1 MHSSSR
7 SQHGWTLQPNPADR
21 PPIEAVIRQHAED
34 AVVLH
39 NMRMAQVRAPHV
51 RLHHLGRLD
60 ERLAAHLD
68 GLLVAGEFGSRLC
81 GTALENP
88 GASELFVATVL
99 ALENGD
105 AARLEQL
112 LALAEAL
119 PETQG
124 GLGSA
129 FGWVASG
136 VLRGTVR
143 GLLSSATPFHRWVG
157 LTACAMHRVDA
168 GADLE
173 RALEDPH
180 PGLRARAL
188 RTLGVLGRRESFAAT
203 RTALHDRSE
212 PCRFWGAWSA
222 VMLGNRSFALDWLV
236 EYARRPGPFRER
248 SLQLALRAVDLPR
261 AHQLIRDLAR
271 AGGETRTL
279 IRAVGIMGDP
289 HHVPW
294 LIERMADPG
303 LARLAGESFSLITG
317 IDLAYLDLEQPP
329 PAAAEPGPGDDT
341 GDDEAAMDPDDGLPW
356 PDPAGIGTW
365 WAANARR
372 FQAGVRHFMGEP
384 ANPERCTRTLGEG
397 YQRQRLA
404 AGLYLCLLRPG
415 KPLFNTAAP
424 APRQQRRLTGSD

>member
-1 MHSSSR
+1 MRNSSR
-7 SQHGWTLQPNPADR
+7 IHQGWPRRPNPADR
-21 PPIEAVIRQHAED
+21 PPIEPVIRQHAED

-39 NMRMAQVRAPHV
+39 NVRMAQVRAPHV
-51 RLHHLGRLD
+51 KLHHLGRLD

-68 GLLVAGEFGSRLC
+68 GLAVAGEFGSRLC
-81 GTALENP
+81 DAALENP
-88 GASELFVATVL
+88 GASELFAATVR
-99 ALENGD
+99 ALEGGD
-105 AARLEQL
+105 AARLERL
-112 LALAEAL
+112 LALAEAV

-124 GLGSA
+124 GLSSA
-129 FGWVASG
+129 FGWVSSG
-136 VLRGTVR
+136 VLQGTVR
-143 GLLSSATPFHRWVG
+143 GLLSSPTPFHRWVG

-173 RALEDPH
+173 RALDDPH

-188 RTLGVLGRRESFAAT
+188 RTLGVLGRRESFDAT
-203 RTALHDRSE
+203 RPALHDRSE
-212 PCRFWGAWSA
+212 SCRFWGAWSA

-236 EYARRPGPFRER
+236 EYCRRSGPFRER

-261 AHQLIRDLAR
+261 AHQLIQDLAR
-271 AGGETRTL
+271 DGGDTRTL
-279 IRAVGIMGDP
+279 IRAVGIVGDP

-294 LIERMADPG
+294 LIERMEDPG

-317 IDLAYLDLEQPP
+317 LDLAYLDLEQPP
-329 PAAAEPGPGDDT
+329 PAEVEPDP

-384 ANPERCTRTLGEG
+384 ANPENCTRVLGEG

-424 APRQQRRLTGSD
+424 APRQQQRLTGSD